1 MSERPPGCRVVT
13 RCQGA
18 LREASGLPQEP
29 ELVSLDLTDEG
40 RSMLVD
46 VCTTGAGLRAAAN
59 HSPLP
64 WGSRGSVIGGLC
76 RGGISA
82 VLRSE
87 HPGTRHRGTSG
98 LFGVWHGVRVP
109 VGDLPLPVL
118 AAVDL
123 GRAKGVLP
131 WLSVDGGLGVFI
143 ADCVGHV
150 ADHVGRDDLV

>member
-1 MSERPPGCRVVT
+1 VLSRAAKVL
-13 RCQGA
+13 
-18 LREASGLPQEP
+18 LRQASGLPQEP
-29 ELVSLDLTDEG
+29 ELVGLDLTDEG

-46 VCTTGAGLRAAAN
+46 GL
-59 HSPLP
+59 LD
-64 WGSRGSVIGGLC
+64 WGGPARCSETVAIAMRLARVGDRGVVPRCGT
-76 RGGISA
+76 SA
-82 VLRSE
+82 VLSSEGRLRS
-87 HPGTRHRGTSG
+87 PGTLG
-98 LFGVWHGVRVP
+98 LFGVWHSVRVP

-131 WLSVDGGLGVFI
+131 WLSVDGSLGVFI